1 MQENSYVV
9 QHIDLM
15 LYNMFFTTICGL
27 QHSTALNDLLLRAVV
42 IAYEVAALFGTQTLH
57 WFAFRDCPPLLY
69 PTPFGISR
77 LQHAT
82 ALNDLRLRAVVIAY
96 EVAAPFGTQTLHW
109 FAFREYF
116 FVGGDAHNPTVFSF
130 SIDIHQTLTEHPIV
144 IPRQAIHI
152 PMLSLRYP

>member
-9 QHIDLM
+9 QHINLM

-57 WFAFRDCPPLLY
+57 WFAFR
-69 PTPFGISR
+69 
-77 LQHAT
+77 
-82 ALNDLRLRAVVIAY
+82 
-96 EVAAPFGTQTLHW
+96 
-109 FAFREYF
+109 EYF
-116 FVGGDAHNPTVFSF
+116 LWAGTP
-130 SIDIHQTLTEHPIV
+130 